1 MQKADFIIGQTRL
14 PGIAVEQTLALL
26 DADCSIPFIARY
38 RKERTTGLDEV
49 QISQIQKASK
59 SYDDLQARKTSIL
72 KSITEQGALTDSLKD
87 KIEEAGDLTTLE
99 DLYLPYKKKRKT
111 KADQARTV
119 GLEPLAKIIMSGNFD
134 SLDRLVQ
141 RYQPKEYTVEQT
153 LEGARYIMAEWFAE
167 RIAIRKQLRKQ
178 ISRGVLQSKLIKKA
192 KDQEQASVYADYFD
206 WSEPVSRV
214 PSHRILAVLRGQ
226 KAGVLKVDIHMDH
239 KAFIEDMVYK
249 YLRSNSAESIHVAM
263 AFEDAYKRLLYPS
276 IEREVLASLKA
287 KADDI
292 AIKVFNTNLEQL
304 LLAAPLGEKNILAID
319 PGFRTGCK
327 VVGLDRQGNLLF
339 EDKIYITKDA
349 SRVISSIKS
358 WISKYQMEA
367 IALGNGTASR
377 ETESILRQAQIQ
389 NQVELFIVNE
399 SGASIY
405 SASDIAREVPQ
416 LCQAV
421 WFAQ

>member
-87 KIEEAGDLTTLE
+87 KIEEARDLTTLE

-141 RYQPKEYTVEQT
+141 RYQPKEYSAEQT
-153 LEGARYIMAEWFAE
+153 LQGARYIMAEWFAE

-178 ISRGVLQSKLIKKA
+178 ISRGVLQS
-192 KDQEQASVYADYFD
+192 
-206 WSEPVSRV
+206 
-214 PSHRILAVLRGQ
+214 
-226 KAGVLKVDIHMDH
+226 
-239 KAFIEDMVYK
+239 
-249 YLRSNSAESIHVAM
+249 
-263 AFEDAYKRLLYPS
+263 
-276 IEREVLASLKA
+276 
-287 KADDI
+287 
-292 AIKVFNTNLEQL
+292 
-304 LLAAPLGEKNILAID
+304 
-319 PGFRTGCK
+319 
-327 VVGLDRQGNLLF
+327 
-339 EDKIYITKDA
+339 
-349 SRVISSIKS
+349 
-358 WISKYQMEA
+358 
-367 IALGNGTASR
+367 
-377 ETESILRQAQIQ
+377 
-389 NQVELFIVNE
+389 
-399 SGASIY
+399 
-405 SASDIAREVPQ
+405 
-416 LCQAV
+416 
-421 WFAQ
+421 